1 MACPAGA
8 VPNPSFDFFECACAR
23 FGLHVPTMIL
33 VYFNLNQ
40 PAHWHILSAVD
51 GKPIIHLLLHASIP
65 FFLSHLQF
73 GTCYQHPSPL
83 QLKVMEMDYSC
94 VHCSW
99 SNDCKRTFFPTMT
112 KKRWEGRARKQNVVR
127 ACYCP
132 SVQKPPVH
140 PTWLALVRI
149 CPQHFHGKIPHQSH
163 QTYAFSIYVVSCLCI
178 IYIIFIIISI
188 SIIIII
194 QFVYFSFTWDA
205 YVDSLLGPRP
215 CLGCLCRG
223 MPKFSCASW
232 PEAGSKRTVQ
242 HTIPQPAVTV
252 QIGSQTMPNR
262 RFCLV
267 GVLTVLLLHVESLIV
282 LHAHQLKQVAFSE
295 TVSYVLIFLG

>member
-163 QTYAFSIYVVSCLCI
+163 PFLSMSCHVFAL
-178 IYIIFIIISI
+178 YILYLLLLVLVLLFLYSLSI
-188 SIIIII
+188 SLSPGMRMWIVCWVRGHVWGA
-194 QFVYFSFTWDA
+194 FVE
-205 YVDSLLGPRP
+205 
-215 CLGCLCRG
+215 GCRN
-223 MPKFSCASW
+223 F
-232 PEAGSKRTVQ
+232 
-242 HTIPQPAVTV
+242 H
-252 QIGSQTMPNR
+252 
-262 RFCLV
+262 
-267 GVLTVLLLHVESLIV
+267 V
-282 LHAHQLKQVAFSE
+282 LHDLRQVRNGQFNIPYLNQLWLSKSVAKPCQTGDSAW
-295 TVSYVLIFLG
+295 